1 MKILKRVVLT
11 FILILGVISISSC
24 SKEKTD
30 DNKYSLESNWA
41 YLEKDKENMDSDCFF
56 ITPLSYYGDKYNM
69 PLDDEEA
76 KKDFLGLINMEK
88 GIYDDNCRFFAPY
101 YSQISEKGYKLGVTK
116 REPYLQKA
124 YQDVK
129 EAFLYYLENY
139 NNGRPIVLAGFSQG
153 ADMSYRLLKDVF
165 SDENINKLLVASY
178 SIGWAI
184 TSDELDMNPHMKF
197 AKGELDTGCII
208 SFECEAVDVEKSF
221 VIPEDVK
228 ALSINPLNWK
238 TTSEKASKDLNKGYV
253 LISRS
258 NSEKINAEIAN
269 LCGCYIDNQRGAL
282 KVTDIKAQDYPP
294 KIDLF
299 SEGEYHVYD
308 YMFFYRNLEENVLK
322 RIEAYKNTNK

>member
-11 FILILGVISISSC
+11 LILILGIISISSC
-24 SKEKTD
+24 SKENVD

-41 YLEKDKENMDSDCFF
+41 YLEKDKEEKDADCFF
-56 ITPLSYYGDKYNM
+56 LTQLSYFGDKYNM
-69 PLDDEEA
+69 SLDDEEA
-76 KKDFLGLINMEK
+76 KKDFLSSINMEK

-101 YSQISEKGYKLGVTK
+101 YSQISDKSYKLDISS
-116 REPYLQKA
+116 REKYLRIA

-165 SDENINKLLVASY
+165 SDEKINKLLVASY
-178 SIGWAI
+178 SIGWTI
-184 TSDELDMNPHMKF
+184 TYDELDMNPHMKF

-208 SFECEAVDVEKSF
+208 SFECEAEDITKSF

-253 LISRS
+253 LVSRS
-258 NSEKINAEIAN
+258 DSENINNEIAN

-299 SEGEYHVYD
+299 SEGEYHIYD
-308 YMFFYRNLEENVLK
+308 CMFFYRNLEENVQK
-322 RIEAYKNTNK
+322 RIESYKNANK

>member
-1 MKILKRVVLT
+1 
-11 FILILGVISISSC
+11 
-24 SKEKTD
+24 
-30 DNKYSLESNWA
+30 
-41 YLEKDKENMDSDCFF
+41 
-56 ITPLSYYGDKYNM
+56 M

-76 KKDFLGLINMEK
+76 KKDFLGVINMEK

-101 YSQISEKGYKLGVTK
+101 YSQISKKSYDLDVVK
-116 REPYLQKA
+116 RETYLQKA
-124 YQDVK
+124 YEDVK

-165 SDENINKLLVASY
+165 SDEKINKLLVASY

-184 TSDELDMNPHMKF
+184 TSDELDVNPHMKF
-197 AKGELDTGCII
+197 ASGETDTGCII
-208 SFECEAVDVEKSF
+208 SFDCEAEDITESF

-238 TTSEKASKDLNKGYV
+238 TTSEKASKELNKGYV
-253 LISRS
+253 LVSRS
-258 NSEKINAEIAN
+258 DSEKINNEIDK

-282 KVTDIKAQDYPP
+282 KITDIRPQDYPP
-294 KIDLF
+294 KMDYL

-322 RIEAYKNTNK
+322 RIESYKNTNK